1 MAEASRSVLSG
12 LEVDTDVEVIR
23 WPDRY
28 GDERGQVMWD
38 RITELLKRQGGE
50 GPQEGEGGP
59 Y

>member
-38 RITELLKRQGGE
+38 RIKIGRAHV
-50 GPQEGEGGP
+50 
-59 Y
+59 